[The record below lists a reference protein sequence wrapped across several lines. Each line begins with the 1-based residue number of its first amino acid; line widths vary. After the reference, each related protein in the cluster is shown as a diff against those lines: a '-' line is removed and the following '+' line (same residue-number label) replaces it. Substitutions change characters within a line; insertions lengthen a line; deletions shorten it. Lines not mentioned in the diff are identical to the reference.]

1 MIALVVTVRTSA
13 LARLWACLR
22 TLGIMRRRRGRGATP
37 PFSCRVSACARRG
50 TKHNTADEQGNGVAT
65 NDDVWDGGHSGEGAG
80 FAGSALAADYERAA
94 VVRFAR
100 RFTRRANCLEAK
112 LA

>member
-1 MIALVVTVRTSA
+1 MIALVVTARVSA
-13 LARLWACLR
+13 LARLWARLR
-22 TLGIMRRRRGRGATP
+22 TLGVMRRRRGRGATP
-37 PFSCRVSACARRG
+37 PFSCREGACARRG

-65 NDDVWDGGHSGEGAG
+65 NDDVWDGGRSGGGAG
-80 FAGSALAADYERAA
+80 FADSALATDDDCAA